1 MTGQLLLTIYLIG
14 MLATFY
20 APLGMLMLAPSA
32 RREIP
37 SCSLAL
43 GIAAL
48 TWPLLLL
55 YAVGM
60 MLRFI
65 FSNWFTPKHP

>member
-1 MTGQLLLTIYLIG
+1 MTGQLLLALYLAG

-20 APLGMLMLAPSA
+20 APLGMLMLVPSA
-32 RREIP
+32 RRELP
-37 SCSLAL
+37 SCTLAL

-48 TWPLLLL
+48 AWPLLLL
-55 YAVGM
+55 YGVPM
-60 MLRFI
+60 IVIII